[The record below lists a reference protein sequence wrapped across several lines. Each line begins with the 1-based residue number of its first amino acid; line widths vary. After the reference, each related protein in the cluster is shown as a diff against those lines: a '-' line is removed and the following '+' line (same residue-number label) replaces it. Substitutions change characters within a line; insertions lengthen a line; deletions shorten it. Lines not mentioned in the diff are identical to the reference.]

1 MADNKDIRNAI
12 FGSVPE
18 ANEQVKEFAKYF
30 GRNNQRESCKAIFDF
45 LKSKINYSA
54 DGELQL
60 IKLPSALL
68 HTKVGDC
75 KSYSLLT
82 SAILTNLGIPH
93 HFVLT
98 SYNADPTPSHIYVE
112 TDDGCIIDAVWGIF
126 DSEKKPTYKYLVK
139 PNGQMKVKSIKG
151 IDGNCSTYMGGCGCG
166 CGCKSCGMGSIGIGA
181 DRPNSKAEV
190 NSYCENKF
198 KGKSGRIKTC
208 KGYWNAIN
216 WGEKTA
222 AKAGATF
229 TQVGLSAGRNLF
241 LIMVK
246 ANLDGIA
253 SKLQKIDF
261 ASISKY
267 WKTAGGNPQNL
278 QDAIKKG
285 ASKPSKKLGLLGLL
299 KKKSQKITGTI
310 IDTSVLENAI
320 VPASAAAGTAIAPT
334 GGTAAGTSLG
344 VVLKKMIPVIV
355 QVLQSLGKN
364 EEADAIQNVVLSSEE
379 QTGGDTGD
387 GATGQSFEDF
397 KAEMDRVFSKG
408 DISKDEIIRIHST
421 LTGDKKSYF
430 ETLMTKNGIDIP
442 SEGNTTTYLIIGA
455 AALVGAYFL
464 FNKKQ

>member
-1 MADNKDIRNAI
+1 MIIPIRAIPKYTGSETTHSDMADNKDIRNAI

-18 ANEQVKEFAKYF
+18 ANKQVKEFAKYF

-45 LKSKINYSA
+45 LKSKIKYSA

-68 HTKVGDC
+68 HTKVGVC

-151 IDGNCSTYMGGCGCG
+151 IDGNCATYMGGCGCG
-166 CGCKSCGMGSIGIGA
+166 CNSCGMGNVGIGA

-190 NSYCENKF
+190 NAFCEKKYKTKF
-198 KGKSGRIKTC
+198 SQGTC
-208 KGYWNAIN
+208 KTYWNAIN

-222 AKAGATF
+222 AKAGATA
-229 TQVGLSAGRNLF
+229 TTIGLSAGRNLF

-310 IDTSVLENAI
+310 IDTSVLETAI
-320 VPASAAAGTAIAPT
+320 VPAAAAAGTAIAPT

-364 EEADAIQNVVLSSEE
+364 EEADAIQNISLSSEE
-379 QTGGDTGD
+379 QTGGDTGSNTGGDTGGD
-387 GATGQSFEDF
+387 GGED
-397 KAEMDRVFSKG
+397 
-408 DISKDEIIRIHST
+408 
-421 LTGDKKSYF
+421 
-430 ETLMTKNGIDIP
+430 
-442 SEGNTTTYLIIGA
+442 NTTTYLIIGA